1 MKPYKTNQG
10 DLSIII
16 AYINDGLEIRLLMY
30 KINIES
36 ISNLLEL
43 INESTTKVINT
54 YGKSDLVFNNGIS
67 CELIMIFTG
76 FTNQLLICFVIEQTT
91 PTSIVAS
98 IFNPENNLSQFFF
111 LII

>member
-54 YGKSDLVFNNGIS
+54 YGKSDLVYNNGIS
-67 CELIMIFTG
+67 CELMIFTG